1 MKNSSLKFY
10 NHRPRYRIKNLARFT
25 AVVLAFLI
33 TIVAAVVIFAKVKG
47 NGDDKQG
54 SKPDK
59 TIDVSTPAPT
69 PTPTP
74 IPTPTPYPVPEGKVM
89 EPFLVMID
97 PGHGD
102 IDSGTTSPY
111 IEGLYEK
118 DITLDIA
125 KKVESLLKEKG
136 INVIL
141 TRNDD
146 MRIIQHNDKDLV
158 ERWTFA
164 NEQKTSLFVS
174 IHVNGYYMKFK
185 GASSV
190 NGMEIY
196 YYEDKHEVYPG
207 FTQQR
212 FAEIMRDS
220 VSAANGIIFRFMDGG
235 RKLAVTRNT
244 TMPAVLIE
252 TAYITNKEDND
263 RLNSEEFR
271 YKTAKGI
278 VDGIETAM
286 EEIGVFEYDGELY
299 VLKEL
304 EEPESDN

>member
-10 NHRPRYRIKNLARFT
+10 NHRPRYRIKNFARFT

-33 TIVAAVVIFAKVKG
+33 TIVAAVVIFAKVTG
-47 NGDDKQG
+47 NGDDKHG
-54 SKPDK
+54 SKPDE
-59 TIDVSTPAPT
+59 TIGVSTPV

-102 IDSGTTSPY
+102 VDSGTSSPY

-125 KKVESLLKEKG
+125 KKVESILIEKG
-136 INVIL
+136 INVML

-158 ERWTFA
+158 ARWTLA
-164 NEQKTSLFVS
+164 NEQKASLFVS
-174 IHVNGYYMKFK
+174 IHVNAYDLKYK
-185 GASSV
+185 GATSV

-220 VSAANGIIFRFMDGG
+220 VSAANGITFRFMDGG

-244 TMPAVLIE
+244 AMPAVLIE

-271 YKTAKGI
+271 YKTAEGI
-278 VDGIETAM
+278 VDGIEKAM
-286 EEIGVFEYDGELY
+286 EEIGVFEYEGELY
-299 VLKEL
+299 VLKK
-304 EEPESDN
+304 PESDN

>member
-1 MKNSSLKFY
+1 MKKSSFKVY
-10 NHRPRYRIKNLARFT
+10 NHRPRYRIKNIARFT
-25 AVVLAFLI
+25 AVILAFLV
-33 TIVAAVVIFAKVKG
+33 TIVAAVVIFAKGIG
-47 NGDDKQG
+47 NGDDKHG
-54 SKPDK
+54 SKPDE
-59 TIDVSTPAPT
+59 TIGVSTPAPT

-74 IPTPTPYPVPEGKVM
+74 TPAPTPYPVPEGKVM
-89 EPFLVMID
+89 EPFLVVID

-102 IDSGTTSPY
+102 IDSGTSSPY

-125 KKVESLLKEKG
+125 KKVESILKEKG
-136 INVIL
+136 INLIL

-158 ERWTFA
+158 ARWTFA
-164 NEQKTSLFVS
+164 NEQKASLFVS
-174 IHVNGYYMKFK
+174 IHVNAYDLKYK
-185 GASSV
+185 GATSV

-196 YYEDKHEVYPG
+196 YFEDKHEVYPG

-220 VSAANGIIFRFMDGG
+220 VSAANGITFRFMEGG
-235 RKLAVTRNT
+235 IRLAVVRNT

-263 RLNSEEFR
+263 RLNSEDFR
-271 YKTAKGI
+271 YKTAVGI
-278 VDGIETAM
+278 ADGIETAM
-286 EEIGVFEYDGELY
+286 DEIGVFEHDGELY
-299 VLKEL
+299 VFKEL
-304 EEPESDN
+304 KEPESDN